1 MLKQVFHVIMIAV
14 FFLFSACASV
24 NTSTKE
30 TVVEPTLAPEFF
42 NETSRIAVQDFS
54 FAKGVKTNTFSPTDS
69 AFLRTV
75 IESKIVELSSLEV
88 ITRKDQGLL
97 EKEMAYVYAKTA
109 NEADEADTPG
119 NIKSK
124 MGVDAFVHGIIY
136 EYNSTEGRY
145 DLTAAVKIVSTE
157 NGRIW
162 QSKIISVN
170 DEKSKYQ
177 LFDKLAIIVAQN
189 LTDPK
194 HQIASSK

>member
-1 MLKQVFHVIMIAV
+1 MFRQGIYVIMIAAV
-14 FFLFSACASV
+14 FLLSACASV
-24 NTSTKE
+24 NTSNKE
-30 TVVEPTLAPEFF
+30 TAVESTLAPEFF
-42 NETSRIAVQDFS
+42 TETSRIAVQDFS
-54 FAKGVKTNTFSPTDS
+54 FAEGVKTDTFSATDS

-97 EKEMAYVYAKTA
+97 EKEMAYVYAETEKET
-109 NEADEADTPG
+109 DKADTPE
-119 NIKSK
+119 NIKLK
-124 MGVDAFVHGIIY
+124 MGVDAFIHGIIY
-136 EYNSTEGRY
+136 EYNLTEGRY
-145 DLTAAVKIVSTE
+145 NLTAAVKIVSTA

-162 QSKIISVN
+162 QSKIISIN

-194 HQIASSK
+194 YKIALSK